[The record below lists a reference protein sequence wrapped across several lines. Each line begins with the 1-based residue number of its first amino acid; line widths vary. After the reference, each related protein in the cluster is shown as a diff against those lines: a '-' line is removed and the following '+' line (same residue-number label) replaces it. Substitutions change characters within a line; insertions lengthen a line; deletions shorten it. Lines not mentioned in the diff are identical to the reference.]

1 METLLNTEIDDRE
14 HSFEKEDFY
23 YQLTPDELKSLAIAE
38 EQSKL
43 GMIMSSEEVR
53 KEVRERYASKLGNRG

>member
-1 METLLNTEIDDRE
+1 METLLNTEIDDPK

-53 KEVRERYASKLGNRG
+53 KEVRERFASKLGNRG

>member
-1 METLLNTEIDDRE
+1 METLLNTEIDYRK

-53 KEVRERYASKLGNRG
+53 KEVRERYVSKLGNRG

>member
-1 METLLNTEIDDRE
+1 METLLNTEIDDRK

-38 EQSKL
+38 EQSRL
-43 GMIMSSEEVR
+43 GLVISSEEVR
-53 KEVRERYASKLGNRG
+53 REVRERYASKLGIRS

>member
-1 METLLNTEIDDRE
+1 METLLNTEIDDRK

-43 GMIMSSEEVR
+43 GKIMSSEEVR

>member
-1 METLLNTEIDDRE
+1 METLLNTEIDDRK

-38 EQSKL
+38 EQSRL
-43 GMIMSSEEVR
+43 GLVMSSEEVR
-53 KEVRERYASKLGNRG
+53 REVRERYASKLGIRS

>member
-1 METLLNTEIDDRE
+1 METLLNTEIDDRK

-53 KEVRERYASKLGNRG
+53 KEVREKYASKLGNRS

>member
-1 METLLNTEIDDRE
+1 METLLNTEIDDRK

>member
-1 METLLNTEIDDRE
+1 METILNTEIDDRK

-38 EQSKL
+38 EQSKV

>member
-1 METLLNTEIDDRE
+1 METLLNTEIDDRK

-53 KEVRERYASKLGNRG
+53 KEVRERHVSKLGNRG

>member
-1 METLLNTEIDDRE
+1 METLLNTEIDDPK